1 MMSMFEKL
9 LFKNVDDPDQY
20 RIETCLKKGGYE
32 GLKKAL
38 DMTPDEIIEE
48 VKTSGIRGRG
58 GAGFPT
64 GLKWGFIPKESDKP
78 KYVCCNAD
86 EGEPGTF
93 KDRVIIENDP
103 HLLIEGIIIAG
114 YAIGAKAGYIYIRGE
129 FAFGAERLEGA
140 IKEAYAKGFLG
151 RNIFS
156 KGFDF
161 DIYVHRGAGAYICGE
176 ETALID
182 SIEGK
187 RGMPRIK
194 PPFPAVAGLY
204 NGPTIVNNVETLSS
218 VPHIILKG
226 GRWYSKIGPEKSPG
240 TKIFTVSGHVE
251 KPGPYELP
259 MGTPL
264 REIIY
269 EHAGGIK
276 GGRKLKAVIPGG
288 ASTPVLTPDEID
300 VKMDFDSVA
309 AVGSMMGS
317 GAVIVMDESTCIV
330 KAVLRLAKFFA
341 HESCGKCTPCRE
353 GCTWMAKILA
363 DIENGEGREG
373 DVDLLLSVS
382 DNIFGKT
389 FCPLGDGASMMVS
402 GAVKK
407 FREEFEYHIENGKC
421 MVAS

>member
-1 MMSMFEKL
+1 MAEKI
-9 LFKNVDDPDQY
+9 LFKNVEDPKQY
-20 RIETCLKKGGYE
+20 LLETSLKKGGYE
-32 GLKKAL
+32 SLKKAL
-38 DMTPDEIIEE
+38 KMTPDEVIDE
-48 VKTSGIRGRG
+48 VKASGIRGRG

-64 GLKWGFIPKESDKP
+64 GLKWGFIPKVSEKA

-103 HLLIEGIIIAG
+103 HLLLEGIAIAG

-129 FAFGAERLEGA
+129 FAFGAKRLEGA
-140 IKEAYAKGFLG
+140 IEEAYKKGILG
-151 RNIFS
+151 KDALG
-156 KGFDF
+156 KGTDF

-204 NGPTIVNNVETLSS
+204 DGPTIVNNVETLSAI
-218 VPHIILKG
+218 PFILKNG
-226 GRWYSKIGPEKSPG
+226 GKAFAKIGPEKSPG
-240 TKIFTVSGHVE
+240 MKIFNVSGHVE
-251 KPGPYELP
+251 KPGSYELP

-300 VKMDFDSVA
+300 VHMDFDSVA
-309 AVGSMMGS
+309 AIGSMMGS
-317 GAVIVMDESTCIV
+317 GAIIVMDETACIV
-330 KAVLRLAKFFA
+330 KSVLRLAKFFA

-353 GCTWMAKILA
+353 GCTWMVDIIR
-363 DIENGEGREG
+363 DIEEGRGKEG
-373 DVDLLLSVS
+373 DIDFLTTVS
-382 DNIFGKT
+382 EGIFGNT

-402 GAVKK
+402 GAIKK
-407 FREEFEYHIENGKC
+407 FRDEFEYHIKNKKC

>member
-1 MMSMFEKL
+1 MAEKI
-9 LFKNVDDPDQY
+9 LFKNTEDPMQY
-20 RIETCLKKGGYE
+20 KLETALSKGAYE
-32 GLKKAL
+32 SLKKAL
-38 DMTPDEIIEE
+38 SMDTDEIIDE
-48 VKTSGIRGRG
+48 VKKSGVRGRG

-64 GLKWGFIPKESDKP
+64 GLKWSFIPKVSDVP

-93 KDRVIIENDP
+93 KDRVIIEHDP
-103 HLLIEGIIIAG
+103 HLLLEGITIAG
-114 YAIGAKAGYIYIRGE
+114 YAIGANAGYIYIRGE
-129 FAFGAERLEGA
+129 FVFGANRLEEA
-140 IKEAYAKGFLG
+140 IKEAYDKGLLG
-151 RNIFS
+151 KNILG

-194 PPFPAVAGLY
+194 PPFPAIAGLY
-204 NGPTIVNNVETLSS
+204 SGPTIVNNVETLAV
-218 VPHIILKG
+218 VPHIVANG
-226 GRWYSKIGPEKSPG
+226 GESFGKIGPEKSPG
-240 TKIFTVSGHVE
+240 MKIFGVSGHVE
-251 KPGPYELP
+251 KPGTYELP
-259 MGTPL
+259 MGTTL

-276 GGRKLKAVIPGG
+276 GGKKLKAVIPGG

-309 AVGSMMGS
+309 AIGSMLGS
-317 GAVIVMDESTCIV
+317 GAIIVMDEDACIV
-330 KAVLRLAKFFA
+330 KAVLKLAKFFA
-341 HESCGKCTPCRE
+341 HESCGKCSPCRE
-353 GCTWMAKILA
+353 GCTWMADIIR
-363 DIENGEGREG
+363 DIEAGKGQDG
-373 DVDLLLSVS
+373 DIELLTSVS
-382 DNIFGKT
+382 DNIFGNT

-407 FREEFEYHIENGKC
+407 FREEFEYHIKNKKC
-421 MVAS
+421 MVTP

>member
-1 MMSMFEKL
+1 MAEKI
-9 LFKNVDDPDQY
+9 LFKNTGDPNQY
-20 RIETCLKKGGYE
+20 KLETALSKGGYE
-32 GLKKAL
+32 SLKKAL
-38 DMTPDEIIEE
+38 SMSTDEIIDE
-48 VKTSGIRGRG
+48 VKKSGIRGRG

-64 GLKWGFIPKESDKP
+64 GLKWSFIPKESAVP

-93 KDRVIIENDP
+93 KDRVIIDHDP
-103 HLLIEGIIIAG
+103 HLLLEGITIAG
-114 YAIGAKAGYIYIRGE
+114 YAIGATAGYIYIRGE
-129 FAFGAERLEGA
+129 FVFGAKRLEAA
-140 IKEAYAKGFLG
+140 IKEAYAKGLLG
-151 RNIFS
+151 KNILG

-194 PPFPAVAGLY
+194 PPFPAIAGLY
-204 NGPTIVNNVETLSS
+204 NGPTIVNNVETLAV
-218 VPHIILKG
+218 VPHIVANG
-226 GRWYSKIGPEKSPG
+226 GESFGRIGPEKSPG
-240 TKIFTVSGHVE
+240 MKIFGVSGHVE
-251 KPGPYELP
+251 RPGTYELP
-259 MGTPL
+259 MGTTL

-276 GGRKLKAVIPGG
+276 DGKKLKAVIPGG

-309 AVGSMMGS
+309 AIGSMLGS
-317 GAVIVMDESTCIV
+317 GAIIVMDEDACIV
-330 KAVLRLAKFFA
+330 KAVHKLAYFFA
-341 HESCGKCTPCRE
+341 HESCGKCSPCRE
-353 GCTWMAKILA
+353 GCTWMSDIIR
-363 DIENGEGREG
+363 DIEEGRGQEG
-373 DVDLLLSVS
+373 DIDLLTSVS

-407 FREEFEYHIENGKC
+407 FREEFEYHIENKKC
-421 MVAS
+421 MVSP

>member
-1 MMSMFEKL
+1 MADIKKVL
-9 LFKNVDDPDQY
+9 CTNVDDPNQY
-20 RIETCLKKGGYE
+20 LIETALKKGAYE
-32 GLKKAL
+32 NLKKAL
-38 DMTPDEIIEE
+38 SMTPDEVIDE
-48 VKTSGIRGRG
+48 VKASGIRGRG

-64 GLKWGFIPKESDKP
+64 GLKWSFIPKVSDKA

-93 KDRVIIENDP
+93 KDRVLIEKDP
-103 HLLIEGIIIAG
+103 HLLLEGIAIAG

-129 FAFGAERLEGA
+129 FNFGAARLEAA
-140 IKEAYAKGFLG
+140 IEEANEKGLIGKDAFAKGT
-151 RNIFS
+151 
-156 KGFDF
+156 DF
-161 DIYVHRGAGAYICGE
+161 HIYVHRGAGAYICGE

-194 PPFPAVAGLY
+194 PPFPAIAGLY
-204 NGPTIVNNVETLSS
+204 NGPTIVNNVETLSAIPFI
-218 VPHIILKG
+218 VKNG
-226 GRWYSKIGPEKSPG
+226 GKAFGQIGPEKSPG
-240 TKIFTVSGHVE
+240 MKIFTISGHVE
-251 KPGPYELP
+251 KPGAYELP

-269 EHAGGIK
+269 DHAGGIK
-276 GGRKLKAVIPGG
+276 GGKKLKAVIPGG

-309 AVGSMMGS
+309 AIGSMMGS
-317 GAVIVMDESTCIV
+317 GAIIVMDETACIV
-330 KAVLRLAKFFA
+330 KSVLTLAKFFA
-341 HESCGKCTPCRE
+341 HESCGKCSPCRE
-353 GCTWMAKILA
+353 GCTWMVDIIK
-363 DIENGEGREG
+363 DIEEGKGKEG
-373 DVDLLLSVS
+373 DIDFLVSVS
-382 DNIFGKT
+382 DGIFGNT

-407 FREEFEYHIENGKC
+407 FRDEFEYHIKNKKC

>member
-1 MMSMFEKL
+1 MAEKV
-9 LFKNVDDPDQY
+9 LFKHTDDPDQHK
-20 RIETCLKKGGYE
+20 IETSLKNGGYE

-38 DMTPDEIIEE
+38 SMTVDGIIEE
-48 VKTSGIRGRG
+48 VKASGIRGRG

-64 GLKWGFIPKESDKP
+64 GLKWGFIPKYSDVP

-93 KDRVIIENDP
+93 KDRVIIEKDP
-103 HLLIEGIIIAG
+103 HLLLEGIAIAG
-114 YAIGAKAGYIYIRGE
+114 LAIGATAGYIYIRGE
-129 FAFGAERLEGA
+129 FAFGAKRLENA
-140 IKEAYAKGFLG
+140 IEEAYKKGLLG
-151 RNIFS
+151 KNIFG

-194 PPFPAVAGLY
+194 PPFPAIAGLY
-204 NGPTIVNNVETLSS
+204 NGPTIVNNVETLSAIPFI
-218 VPHIILKG
+218 VKNG
-226 GRWYSKIGPEKSPG
+226 GKAFGTIGPEKSPG
-240 TKIFTVSGHVE
+240 MKIFTISGHVE

-259 MGTPL
+259 MGTSL
-264 REIIY
+264 KEIIY
-269 EHAGGIK
+269 DHAGGIK
-276 GGRKLKAVIPGG
+276 GGKKLKAVIPGG

-317 GAVIVMDESTCIV
+317 GAIIVMDETACIV

-353 GCTWMAKILA
+353 GCTWMVDILK
-363 DIENGEGREG
+363 DIENGNAHQG
-373 DVDLLLSVS
+373 DMELLLDVS

-389 FCPLGDGASMMVS
+389 FCPLADGSSMMVS
-402 GAVKK
+402 AAVKK
-407 FREEFEYHIENGKC
+407 FRGEFEYHIKNKKC

>member
-1 MMSMFEKL
+1 MAEKV
-9 LFKNVDDPDQY
+9 LFKNVEDPKQY
-20 RIETCLKKGGYE
+20 LIETSLKKGGYE
-32 GLKKAL
+32 TLKKAL
-38 DMTPDEIIEE
+38 GMTPDEVIDE
-48 VKTSGIRGRG
+48 VKASGVRGRG

-64 GLKWGFIPKESDKP
+64 GLKWSFIPKFSEKA

-103 HLLIEGIIIAG
+103 HLLLEGICIAG
-114 YAIGAKAGYIYIRGE
+114 YAIGATAGYIYIRGE
-129 FAFGAERLEGA
+129 FAFGAKRLEGA
-140 IKEAYAKGFLG
+140 IAEAYKKGLLG
-151 RNIFS
+151 KDIFG

-194 PPFPAVAGLY
+194 PPFPALAGLY
-204 NGPTIVNNVETLSS
+204 DGPTIVNNVETLSAIPYI
-218 VPHIILKG
+218 VRNG
-226 GRWYSKIGPEKSPG
+226 GKAFGSIGPEKSPG
-240 TKIFTVSGHVE
+240 TKIFNVSGHVE
-251 KPGPYELP
+251 KPGSYELP

-300 VKMDFDSVA
+300 VHMDFDSVA
-309 AVGSMMGS
+309 AIGSMMGS
-317 GAVIVMDESTCIV
+317 GAIIVMDETACIV
-330 KAVLRLAKFFA
+330 KSVLRLAQFFA
-341 HESCGKCTPCRE
+341 HESCGKCSPCRE
-353 GCTWMAKILA
+353 GCTWMVDIIK
-363 DIENGEGREG
+363 DIEEGRGKEG
-373 DVDLLLSVS
+373 DVDFLVSVS
-382 DNIFGKT
+382 EGIFGNT

-402 GAVKK
+402 GAINK
-407 FREEFEYHIENGKC
+407 FRDEFEYHIKNKKC
-421 MVAS
+421 MSAS

>member
-1 MMSMFEKL
+1 MAAIEKVL
-9 LFKNVDDPDQY
+9 CTNTDDPNQY
-20 RIETCLKKGGYE
+20 LIETALKKGAYE
-32 GLKKAL
+32 NLKKAL
-38 DMTPDEIIEE
+38 SMTPDEVIDE
-48 VKTSGIRGRG
+48 VKASGIRGRG

-64 GLKWGFIPKESDKP
+64 GLKWGFIPKVSDKP

-93 KDRVIIENDP
+93 KDRVIIDNDP
-103 HLLIEGIIIAG
+103 HLLLEGIAIAG

-129 FAFGAERLEGA
+129 FVFGAKRLEEAIAEANDKGLLGKDAFG
-140 IKEAYAKGFLG
+140 KGCG
-151 RNIFS
+151 
-156 KGFDF
+156 F

-194 PPFPAVAGLY
+194 PPFPAIAGLY
-204 NGPTIVNNVETLSS
+204 DGPTIVNNVETLSAIPYI
-218 VPHIILKG
+218 VKNG
-226 GRWYSKIGPEKSPG
+226 GKEFAKIGPEKSPG
-240 TKIFTVSGHVE
+240 MKIFTISGHVE
-251 KPGPYELP
+251 KPGSYELP

-269 EHAGGIK
+269 DHAGGIK
-276 GGRKLKAVIPGG
+276 GGKKLKAVIPGG

-309 AVGSMMGS
+309 AIGSMMGS
-317 GAVIVMDESTCIV
+317 GAIIVMDEDTCIV
-330 KAVLRLAKFFA
+330 KSVLTLAKFFA

-353 GCTWMAKILA
+353 GCTWMADIIR
-363 DIENGEGREG
+363 DIEEGKGKEG
-373 DVDLLLSVS
+373 DIDFLLSVS
-382 DNIFGKT
+382 DGIFGNT
-389 FCPLGDGASMMVS
+389 FCPLADGSSAMVS

-407 FREEFEYHIENGKC
+407 FRDEFEYHIKNKKC

>member
-1 MMSMFEKL
+1 MAEKIL
-9 LFKNVDDPDQY
+9 TKNADDPNQY
-20 RIETCLKKGGYE
+20 KIEVALQKGAYE
-32 GLKKAL
+32 SLKKAL
-38 DMTPDEIIEE
+38 SMTPDEIIDEM
-48 VKTSGIRGRG
+48 KASGVRGRG

-64 GLKWGFIPKESDKP
+64 GLKWSFIPKASDRP

-93 KDRVIIENDP
+93 KDRVIIDNDP
-103 HLLIEGIIIAG
+103 HLLLEGIAISG
-114 YAIGAKAGYIYIRGE
+114 YAIGAIAGYIYIRGE
-129 FAFGAERLEGA
+129 FAFGARRLESA
-140 IKEAYAKGFLG
+140 IAEAYEKGMLG
-151 RNIFS
+151 KNIFG

-194 PPFPAVAGLY
+194 PPFPAIEGLY
-204 NGPTIVNNVETLSS
+204 AGPTIVNNVETLSA
-218 VPHIILKG
+218 VPHIVMNG
-226 GRWYSKIGPEKSPG
+226 GKSFGSIGPEKSPG
-240 TKIFTVSGHVE
+240 MKIFTISGHVE

-259 MGTPL
+259 MGTTL

-276 GGRKLKAVIPGG
+276 EGRELKAVIPGG

-300 VKMDFDSVA
+300 VNMDFDSVA
-309 AVGSMMGS
+309 AIGSMMGS
-317 GAVIVMDESTCIV
+317 GAIIVMDETACIV
-330 KAVLRLAKFFA
+330 KSILRLAKFFA

-353 GCTWMAKILA
+353 GCTWMVDILK
-363 DIENGEGREG
+363 DIEEGKGREG
-373 DVDLLLSVS
+373 DIDLLMSVS

-389 FCPLGDGASMMVS
+389 FCPLGDGASMMVQ

-407 FREEFEYHIENGKC
+407 FREEFEYHIKNKKC

>member
-1 MMSMFEKL
+1 MAEKV
-9 LFKNVDDPDQY
+9 LFKNVEDPKQY
-20 RIETCLKKGGYE
+20 LIETSLKKGGYE
-32 GLKKAL
+32 SLKKAL
-38 DMTPDEIIEE
+38 GMIPDEIIDE
-48 VKTSGIRGRG
+48 VKAAGIRGRG

-64 GLKWGFIPKESDKP
+64 GLKWSFIPKFSDQP

-103 HLLIEGIIIAG
+103 HLLLEGICIAG

-129 FAFGAERLEGA
+129 FAFGAKRLEKA
-140 IKEAYAKGFLG
+140 IEEAYKKGLLG
-151 RNIFS
+151 KNVFG

-194 PPFPAVAGLY
+194 PPFPALAGLY
-204 NGPTIVNNVETLSS
+204 DGPTIVNNVETLSAIPFI
-218 VPHIILKG
+218 VRKG
-226 GRWYSKIGPEKSPG
+226 GKAFGSIGPEKSPG
-240 TKIFTVSGHVE
+240 TKIFNVSGHVE
-251 KPGPYELP
+251 KPGSYELP

-276 GGRKLKAVIPGG
+276 DGKKLKAVIPGG

-300 VKMDFDSVA
+300 VNMDFDSVA
-309 AVGSMMGS
+309 AIGSMMGS
-317 GAVIVMDESTCIV
+317 GAIIVMDESTCIV
-330 KAVLRLAKFFA
+330 KSVLRLAKFFA
-341 HESCGKCTPCRE
+341 HESCGKCSPCRE
-353 GCTWMAKILA
+353 GCTWMVDIIK
-363 DIENGEGREG
+363 DIEEGKGKEG
-373 DVDLLLSVS
+373 DIDFLLSVS
-382 DNIFGKT
+382 DGIFGNT
-389 FCPLGDGASMMVS
+389 FCPLGDGASMMVT
-402 GAVKK
+402 GAINK
-407 FREEFEYHIENGKC
+407 FRDEFEYHIKNKKC
-421 MVAS
+421 LSAS

>member
-1 MMSMFEKL
+1 MTEKV
-9 LFKNVDDPDQY
+9 LFKNVKDSKQHL
-20 RIETCLKKGGYE
+20 IETSLDKGGYE

-38 DMTPDEIIEE
+38 SMTPDEVIEE
-48 VKTSGIRGRG
+48 VKASGIRGRG

-64 GLKWGFIPKESDKP
+64 GLKWSFIPKTSEKP

-93 KDRVIIENDP
+93 KDKVIIENDP
-103 HLLIEGIIIAG
+103 HLLLEGISIAG

-129 FAFGAERLEGA
+129 FAFGAKRLEAA
-140 IKEAYAKGFLG
+140 IKEAYSKGMLG
-151 RNIFS
+151 KNILG

-194 PPFPAVAGLY
+194 PPFPAIAGLY
-204 NGPTIVNNVETLSS
+204 DGPTIVNNVETLSAI
-218 VPHIILKG
+218 PHIVFKG
-226 GRWYSKIGPEKSPG
+226 GSWFSKIGPEKSPG
-240 TKIFTVSGHVE
+240 VKIFNVSGHVE
-251 KPGPYELP
+251 KPGSYELP

-276 GGRKLKAVIPGG
+276 DGKKLKAVIPGG

-309 AVGSMMGS
+309 AIGSMLGS
-317 GAVIVMDESTCIV
+317 GAIIVMDETTCIV

-353 GCTWMAKILA
+353 GCTWMVDILK
-363 DIENGEGREG
+363 DIEAGKGREG
-373 DVDLLLSVS
+373 DLELLMNVTK
-382 DNIFGKT
+382 NIFGKT
-389 FCPLGDGASMMVS
+389 FCPLGDGASMMVA
-402 GAVKK
+402 GAVRK
-407 FREEFEYHIENGKC
+407 FGDEFDYHIKNRQC
-421 MVAS
+421 IVAP